1 MKKLV
6 SLTAAVLFSAA
17 VLLVFSCE
25 DVLDIA
31 VESRLDER
39 VLAESD
45 LYNHRPRKICL
56 PCPPAEIPAPDK
68 PLPAVP
74 EMPRVRR

>member
-17 VLLVFSCE
+17 VLLVLSCE
-25 DVLDIA
+25 DA
-31 VESRLDER
+31 WNFATESRLDEKA
-39 VLAESD
+39 VAEIECND
-45 LYNHRPRKICL
+45 IRPRKVCF

-68 PLPAVP
+68 PLPAVAD
-74 EMPRVRR
+74 MPSMRR